1 MAIPPDQQRWIVTL
15 PPEGAARQVGE
26 ETWRALSEVMPD
38 ERRKLFDTK
47 AYLAAYDSLL
57 KNPDDDMVVDLL
69 NQSLAVQAFDFE
81 ATHVLVL
88 ALSPVTA
95 FTSNLLRRRGIVTAH
110 WFYEDFRQAK
120 YWRNVLGSYRHFLAI
135 QRGPVEAA
143 CREQGVR
150 YHYLPTAAAGG
161 SAAPTPWRDR
171 TGGLVFVGFPSPYRA
186 AVLEALDSAGLPLKV
201 AGSGWE
207 KYRGPL
213 QGRIEAGG
221 WTGPEQARAL
231 LDSAKAGLHIPFE
244 DPAVDRDNSHISPR
258 VFDILA
264 SGAVLAC
271 EDAPLIRETL
281 RGCAWREF
289 RGPAQAVEA
298 CRAALAEGL
307 PQAALDANRATVL
320 REHSYRRRVE
330 YLQSLDPA

>member
-1 MAIPPDQQRWIVTL
+1 MTL
-15 PPEGAARQVGE
+15 PPEGAARQVAE
-26 ETWRALSEVMPD
+26 ETWRALSERLPAD
-38 ERRKLFDTK
+38 RRKLFDTK
-47 AYLAAYDSLL
+47 AYLAAYDGLL
-57 KNPDDDMVVDLL
+57 KRPEDDMVVDLL
-69 NQSLAVQAFDFE
+69 NQSLAVQAFDFG
-81 ATHVLVL
+81 ATHALVP

-120 YWRNVLGSYRHFLAI
+120 YWRDVLGSYHHFLAI

-150 YHYLPTAAAGG
+150 YHYLPTAASGAGG
-161 SAAPTPWRDR
+161 APTPWRDR
-171 TGGLVFVGFPSPYRA
+171 AGGIAFVGFPSPYRV
-186 AVLEALDSAGLPLKV
+186 AVLEALAAAGLPLQV

-213 QGRIEAGG
+213 EQRIGNRG
-221 WTGPEQARAL
+221 WTGPDEARAL
-231 LDSAKAGLHIPFE
+231 LGSARVGLHVPFE
-244 DPAVDRDNSHISPR
+244 DPAEDRDNCHISPR

-264 SGAVLAC
+264 SGAVLAG
-271 EDAPLIRETL
+271 EDAPLVRETI

-307 PQAALDANRATVL
+307 PQAVLDANRATIL
-320 REHSYRRRVE
+320 REHSFRGRVE
-330 YLQSLDPA
+330 YLLSLSLP